1 MYWKRKNP
9 LPQFFTLKFE
19 LQGEKELL
27 GNILPRFGTC
37 HLHLINLT
45 FFIAFL
51 IGSEVFKFSS
61 VCLRIGKVLG
71 GCLD

>member
-1 MYWKRKNP
+1 MYWKRTNP
-9 LPQFFTLKFE
+9 LPQFFTLKSE
-19 LQGEKELL
+19 LLGEKELL

-37 HLHLINLT
+37 RLQLINLT

-51 IGSEVFKFSS
+51 IGSKVFTFSR
-61 VCLRIGKVLG
+61 VCLIIGNFLG

>member
-9 LPQFFTLKFE
+9 LSQFFTLKFE
-19 LQGEKELL
+19 LLGGKELL
-27 GNILPRFGTC
+27 GNILPRFGTYR
-37 HLHLINLT
+37 LQLINLT
-45 FFIAFL
+45 FFIAFP
-51 IGSEVFKFSS
+51 IGSEVSKFSR